1 MNDLTNCIKQED
13 AMRKARYKETTYNP
27 TAMIAYRNRQN
38 YQSYNK
44 PKSFSERSPQP
55 YQGGMRFSKIFCT
68 YCHKIGHT
76 RNECRN
82 RKGKQTYPEYKPR
95 MQVHMAEYGEDDEEK
110 VENEQEEVYD
120 DLLQAFFAEAF
131 NIEMDTYKK
140 EDNLWYFDTGATHH
154 LTNNKAW
161 LSNYNLLQTPVTVG
175 FGNNDIKQALGKG
188 EVSFRLQADNIFTIG
203 NVYYVPGITKN
214 LLSVGQATE
223 NGASIEFKK
232 DYAQI
237 KYMLANGQEIKHN
250 SQRLERGLYPIH
262 CIPIV
267 HKIEANHALTTEKT
281 DHNTLWH
288 HRLGHTNIQAIKTLQ
303 SNNMVIG
310 LPKERFSTTG
320 VCEGCLFGI

>member
-1 MNDLTNCIKQED
+1 
-13 AMRKARYKETTYNP
+13 MRKARYKETTYNP
-27 TAMIAYRNRQN
+27 TTMIAYRNRPN

-82 RKGKQTYPEYKPR
+82 RKGKQTYPEYKAR
-95 MQVHMAEYGEDDEEK
+95 MQGHMAEYGEDDEEK
-110 VENEQEEVYD
+110 VENEQEEGYD

-131 NIEMDTYKK
+131 NIDMDTYQK

-188 EVSFRLQADNIFTIG
+188 EVSFRL
-203 NVYYVPGITKN
+203 
-214 LLSVGQATE
+214 
-223 NGASIEFKK
+223 
-232 DYAQI
+232 
-237 KYMLANGQEIKHN
+237 
-250 SQRLERGLYPIH
+250 
-262 CIPIV
+262 
-267 HKIEANHALTTEKT
+267 
-281 DHNTLWH
+281 
-288 HRLGHTNIQAIKTLQ
+288 
-303 SNNMVIG
+303 
-310 LPKERFSTTG
+310 
-320 VCEGCLFGI
+320 